1 MHAVE
6 RRREAG
12 VRDQALPSAIVRIE
26 GIITHLAMRVP
37 SARRPSSMAA
47 PGSGD
52 SLRRVLGNRLLIRQG
67 FVLER
72 GWMRHG
78 NDVVAGIH
86 EVNVTG
92 DSAREIR
99 KQVERGATD
108 FYQRHASAQWRVPLL
123 KGKHLPRIGNAG
135 AGQPADW
142 ASRDGG

>member
-47 PGSGD
+47 PGRGD

-92 DSAREIR
+92 EDR
-99 KQVERGATD
+99 KSTRLNSSHTVISYAVFCLKKKKPTTR
-108 FYQRHASAQWRVPLL
+108 QRLQ
-123 KGKHLPRIGNAG
+123 
-135 AGQPADW
+135 
-142 ASRDGG
+142 